1 VEEAR
6 RRASSSHF
14 KQNEAATKRRSSEL
28 HQNLEIRITE
38 EIAMSRRN
46 KWAGSVSAISAF
58 TVGIGVG
65 AALGILFAPNSGED
79 TRDLIAETAQDGID
93 GAVAT
98 GRKWTRRAQ
107 TGLDQAK
114 DQVRQATEVGEQAFR
129 EAKNSAS

>member
-1 VEEAR
+1 L
-6 RRASSSHF
+6 
-14 KQNEAATKRRSSEL
+14 QNVAATKRRSSEL

-93 GAVAT
+93 GAIAT

-107 TGLDQAK
+107 TGLDQTLDKAK
-114 DQVRQATEVGEQAFR
+114 DQVRQATDVGERAFR

>member
-1 VEEAR
+1 L
-6 RRASSSHF
+6 
-14 KQNEAATKRRSSEL
+14 QNVAATKRRSSEL
-28 HQNLEIRITE
+28 RQNLEIRITE

-46 KWAGSVSAISAF
+46 KWGGSVSAISAF

-107 TGLDQAK
+107 TGLDQTLDKAK
-114 DQVRQATEVGEQAFR
+114 DQVRQATDVGERAFR